1 MAGEKQYLQLY
12 EEHRSLLEQ
21 HSCDPMNRHRAAA
34 AEWLR
39 EKGLPTQRN
48 EQYKYTDAD
57 AAFAPDYG
65 LNLRRVLPEKS
76 PYEAFRCHVPNL
88 STLVF
93 YMVNDVVCAPLPT
106 QRMPEG
112 VRVVSLCE
120 MARENAAFID
130 EYLHRLA
137 AKADDGVTA
146 LNTLLAQ
153 DGWVIHIARGVQLDT
168 PIQIVSIQEGH
179 ADLMSNRRVLVVAEE
194 GSDATVLFCHHTA
207 GSCRYLST
215 EVMEAYVHPQA
226 RLRLYSVEETGAG
239 SHHFCQTYAEV
250 MQGGRLEI
258 GNIHLHGELVRHT
271 SHIRLAQPGAEAE
284 MLAAVVA
291 GNGEHVDHNVL
302 VEHAAEQCT
311 SDMLHK
317 YVLTGKSVSAFAGK
331 VLVCPGAQHTLSQQ
345 TNANLCAS
353 PEARAYSQPMLEIYA
368 DDVKCNHG
376 STTGKLDENALFYM
390 RQRGIAEDEAR
401 LLLQHAFV
409 NDVLQRIEL
418 VPLRERLAHLV
429 ELRFRGELGKCRGC
443 TLCR

>member
-1 MAGEKQYLQLY
+1 MAAEKQYLQLY
-12 EEHRSLLEQ
+12 AQHRDLLEQ
-21 HSCDPMNRHRAAA
+21 HSCAPMNQRRAEA
-34 AEWLR
+34 AELLR
-39 EKGLPTQRN
+39 RKGLPDTRR

-65 LNLRRVLPEKS
+65 LNLRRAFPAKN

-88 STLVF
+88 STHVF
-93 YMVNDVVCAPLPT
+93 YVVNDVVCPGAARQQL
-106 QRMPEG
+106 PEG
-112 VRVVSLCE
+112 VRVLSLCE

-130 EYLHRLA
+130 EYYHRA
-137 AKADDGVTA
+137 AGQADDGVTA

-153 DGWVIHIARGVQLDT
+153 DGWVIHIAEGVKMEG
-168 PIQIVSIQEGH
+168 PIQIVSVMDGR
-179 ADLMSNRRVLVVAEE
+179 ADLMANRRILVVAEPE
-194 GSDATVLFCHHTA
+194 SEATVLFCHHTA
-207 GSCRYLST
+207 GACRYLTT
-215 EVMEAYVHPQA
+215 EVVEAYVHEGA
-226 RLRLYSVEETGAG
+226 RLRLYGVEETGTG

-250 MQGGRLEI
+250 MKGARLETAD
-258 GNIHLHGELVRHT
+258 IHLHGEMVRHM
-271 SHIRLAQPGAEAE
+271 SHIRLLQPEAEAT

-291 GNGEHVDHNVL
+291 GGGEHVDHNVL
-302 VEHAAEQCT
+302 VEHAAERCT

-317 YVLTGKSVSAFAGK
+317 YVLTGRSTGAFAGK

-376 STTGKLDENALFYM
+376 STTGKLDETALFYM
-390 RQRGIAEDEAR
+390 RQRGIAEEEAR

-418 VPLRERLAHLV
+418 EPLRERLAHLV

>member
-1 MAGEKQYLQLY
+1 MAAEKQYLQLY
-12 EEHRSLLEQ
+12 ARHREMLEQ
-21 HSCDPMNRHRAAA
+21 HSCAPMNQRRAEAA
-34 AEWLR
+34 GLLR
-39 EKGLPTQRN
+39 EKGLPNTRT

-57 AAFAPDYG
+57 VAFAPDYG
-65 LNLRRVLPEKS
+65 LNLRRAFPAKN

-93 YMVNDVVCAPLPT
+93 YVVNDVVCSGTARQQL
-106 QRMPEG
+106 PEG
-112 VRVVSLCE
+112 IRVLSLCD
-120 MARENAAFID
+120 MARENAAFIE
-130 EYLHRLA
+130 EYYHRA
-137 AKADDGVTA
+137 AGKADDGVTA

-153 DGWVIHIARGVQLDT
+153 DGWVIHIAQGVKVDS
-168 PIQIVSIQEGH
+168 PIQIVSVQEGT
-179 ADLMSNRRVLVVAEE
+179 ADLMSNRRVLVVAEPE
-194 GSDATVLFCHHTA
+194 SDATVLFCHHTA
-207 GSCRYLST
+207 GRCRYLST
-215 EVMEAYVHPQA
+215 EVVEAYVQDGA

-239 SHHFCQTYAEV
+239 SHYFCQTYAEV
-250 MQGGRLEI
+250 MRGARLETAD
-258 GNIHLHGELVRHT
+258 IHLHGELVRHT
-271 SHIRLAQPGAEAE
+271 QRIRLLQPEAEAE

-291 GNGEHVDHNVL
+291 GDGEHVDHNVL

-317 YVLTGKSVSAFAGK
+317 YVLNGRSIGAFAGK

-353 PEARAYSQPMLEIYA
+353 PEAWAYSQPMLEIYA

-376 STTGKLDENALFYM
+376 STTGKLDETALFYM

-418 VPLRERLAHLV
+418 EPLRERLAHLV
-429 ELRFRGELGKCRGC
+429 DMRFRGELGKCRGC